1 MQICSKRTV
10 RQMEEFAIFVK
21 FVNFGCHNN
30 YFRPGPRLLY
40 ATCSFKLPQRACA
53 SYMRKDEMKTISNA
67 HKATVLSHH
76 TSGFRINTDG
86 TTKQQKKL
94 GGVAI
99 NDMVVSVNELSDGT
113 SATAISDVSR
123 ELEMLRETA
132 HALKL
137 PNADSINWTLIV
149 SSTSDSAST
158 QKRFNKLIEECRE
171 SDELR
176 FGPATLE
183 TIDLV
188 ETFCSMHLGINLRKA
203 FLGGIVNEANAH
215 DHDRKYHPVDTLV
228 YEFCKL
234 FGKHGSPEYGCGVL
248 QFSDFLSLMSVD
260 PTISEEDREYY
271 HACGNVTL
279 ERQIGSRY
287 FVTASNASKVLFL
300 KDAALEFL
308 KFTGKDTGNKL
319 ERDLYNKLLDHNE
332 ISQLRVDGLM
342 YYHVYADLVMLS
354 KSCDLAKSA
363 FDMNQHYLELQMYL
377 QEIEHHPDIV
387 LERNH
392 HVFVSEKAL
401 HGDNPKLNHRHH
413 SKSYVYKRVFETDCE
428 SVFPLLTSG
437 ARKMREKLQ
446 KYAQIQLPGGIY
458 WDPEP
463 KVKAILTE
471 LKPSNDLCE
480 SILGLNDYL
489 TTAIP
494 NLHQMARSN
503 LVEVKKKKT
512 LQWLN
517 DLPDE
522 QQLEIISLAVD
533 KRKNVRQRYKDLEE
547 QRTQKRKQGMLH
559 AKILREALKKK
570 SQLERDE
577 LSELHLITTS
587 EELRQTLKIIEAE
600 STSAA
605 KRKASKLSLLKSQ
618 VKLRKKVLKQDI
630 NIVFTRSR
638 QPRPTEDIVK
648 ELSDY
653 IDQNSKIPNPCEL
666 IGKHILHKFRMEES
680 ETGTRWYHGTVLAYN
695 AAMKKHEITYEG
707 EEGTCHFDLTIDLL
721 AGDLK
726 VINL

>member
-1 MQICSKRTV
+1 MLRTLSYLSELV
-10 RQMEEFAIFVK
+10 
-21 FVNFGCHNN
+21 
-30 YFRPGPRLLY
+30 L
-40 ATCSFKLPQRACA
+40 A

-287 FVTASNASKVLFL
+287 FVTASNASKFCL
-300 KDAALEFL
+300 
-308 KFTGKDTGNKL
+308 
-319 ERDLYNKLLDHNE
+319 
-332 ISQLRVDGLM
+332 
-342 YYHVYADLVMLS
+342 
-354 KSCDLAKSA
+354 
-363 FDMNQHYLELQMYL
+363 
-377 QEIEHHPDIV
+377 
-387 LERNH
+387 
-392 HVFVSEKAL
+392 
-401 HGDNPKLNHRHH
+401 
-413 SKSYVYKRVFETDCE
+413 
-428 SVFPLLTSG
+428 
-437 ARKMREKLQ
+437 
-446 KYAQIQLPGGIY
+446 
-458 WDPEP
+458 
-463 KVKAILTE
+463 
-471 LKPSNDLCE
+471 
-480 SILGLNDYL
+480 
-489 TTAIP
+489 
-494 NLHQMARSN
+494 
-503 LVEVKKKKT
+503 
-512 LQWLN
+512 
-517 DLPDE
+517 
-522 QQLEIISLAVD
+522 
-533 KRKNVRQRYKDLEE
+533 
-547 QRTQKRKQGMLH
+547 
-559 AKILREALKKK
+559 
-570 SQLERDE
+570 
-577 LSELHLITTS
+577 
-587 EELRQTLKIIEAE
+587 
-600 STSAA
+600 
-605 KRKASKLSLLKSQ
+605 
-618 VKLRKKVLKQDI
+618 
-630 NIVFTRSR
+630 
-638 QPRPTEDIVK
+638 
-648 ELSDY
+648 
-653 IDQNSKIPNPCEL
+653 
-666 IGKHILHKFRMEES
+666 
-680 ETGTRWYHGTVLAYN
+680 
-695 AAMKKHEITYEG
+695 
-707 EEGTCHFDLTIDLL
+707 
-721 AGDLK
+721 
-726 VINL
+726 